1 MRGVEA
7 VEGGE
12 ERREAGEGQTSVCS
26 RWPHGPAAPH
36 TSPPLNSVPQYSIN
50 IFAFSLIAAPLRIY
64 EDFVLNGKLG

>member
-36 TSPPLNSVPQYSIN
+36 TSPPRNSVPQYSIN